1 MTITASLTLQ
11 KGDLNVTKSVS
22 ITARKDIS
30 VKTLARQASQL
41 LEEIDWQAASRSGE
55 TAPDAS
61 FGND

>member
-1 MTITASLTLQ
+1 MTITASLTL
-11 KGDLNVTKSVS
+11 KKDSLNVTKSVS

-41 LEEIDWQAASRSGE
+41 LEEIDWQAASQGGE
-55 TAPDAS
+55 IASDAS